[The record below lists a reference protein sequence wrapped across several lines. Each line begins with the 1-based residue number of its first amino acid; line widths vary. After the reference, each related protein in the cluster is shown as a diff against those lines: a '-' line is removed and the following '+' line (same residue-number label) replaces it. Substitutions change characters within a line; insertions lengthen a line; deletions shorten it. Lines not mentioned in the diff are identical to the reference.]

1 VNVTSA
7 GNPAVAGRQ
16 PRAPARR
23 RHRWQVRRSVLSAV
37 LFVLALSTTY
47 PVVFALF
54 SALKSAAQYARS
66 SLGVPTSP
74 TLANFTAVWSQVDVG
89 RLALNSLIVVC
100 AAVAVIV
107 LVSVPAGWALASM
120 RFPLRRV
127 TLLGVIGMMMLPAG
141 VLMIPVFTV
150 VKDLGLVNNRLGL
163 ILVYASLHAPFATYL
178 MTATMRDIPQE
189 VVQAAEVDGCGP
201 LGTLVKIV
209 LPLTRPT
216 VLTIITLTFLWLWNE
231 LLFALIILQNAGQRT
246 LIVGIAALQNEF
258 STPPTLLAAG
268 MVFAMLPALAVFVF
282 FQRRLTVG
290 LTAGAVR

>member
-1 VNVTSA
+1 MSVTSA
-7 GNPAVAGRQ
+7 GTPAVTGRQ
-16 PRAPARR
+16 RPAPARR
-23 RHRWQVRRSVLSAV
+23 PHRWQVRRWVLWAL

-54 SALKSAAQYARS
+54 SALKSASQYARS
-66 SLGVPTSP
+66 SLGVPISP
-74 TLANFTAVWSQVDVG
+74 TLSNFTAVWSQVDVA
-89 RLALNSLIVVC
+89 RLALNSLVVVC

-107 LVSVPAGWALASM
+107 LVSMPAGWALASM

-141 VLMIPVFTV
+141 VLMIPVFSV

-178 MTATMRDIPQE
+178 MTATMRDIPRE

-216 VLTIITLTFLWLWNE
+216 LLTIITLTFLWLWNE
-231 LLFALIILQNAGQRT
+231 LLFALIILQGTGQRT

-268 MVFAMLPALAVFVF
+268 MIFAMLPALAVFVF

>member
-107 LVSVPAGWALASM
+107 LVSMPAGWALASM

>member
-16 PRAPARR
+16 PRARARR

-107 LVSVPAGWALASM
+107 LVSMPAGWALASM

>member
-1 VNVTSA
+1 MNVTSA

-54 SALKSAAQYARS
+54 SAVKSAAQYARS

-107 LVSVPAGWALASM
+107 LVSMPAGWALASM

-141 VLMIPVFTV
+141 VLMIPVFSV
-150 VKDLGLVNNRLGL
+150 VKDLGLINNRLGL

-178 MTATMRDIPQE
+178 MTATMRDIPGE
-189 VVQAAEVDGCGP
+189 IVQAAEVDGCGP
-201 LGTLVKIV
+201 VGTLVKIV
-209 LPLTRPT
+209 LPLTRPA

-231 LLFALIILQNAGQRT
+231 LLFALIILQNTGQRT

-290 LTAGAVR
+290 LTAGALR

>member
-1 VNVTSA
+1 
-7 GNPAVAGRQ
+7 
-16 PRAPARR
+16 
-23 RHRWQVRRSVLSAV
+23 
-37 LFVLALSTTY
+37 
-47 PVVFALF
+47 
-54 SALKSAAQYARS
+54 
-66 SLGVPTSP
+66 VPTSP
-74 TLANFTAVWSQVDVG
+74 TLANFTAVWSQADVG

-107 LVSVPAGWALASM
+107 LVSMPAGWALASM

-178 MTATMRDIPQE
+178 MTATMRDIPRE
-189 VVQAAEVDGCGP
+189 IVQAAEVDGCGP
-201 LGTLVKIV
+201 LGTLVKVV

-216 VLTIITLTFLWLWNE
+216 VMAVITLTFLWLWNE
-231 LLFALIILQNAGQRT
+231 LLFALIILQNATQRT

-268 MVFAMLPALAVFVF
+268 MVFAMLPALAVFVV
-282 FQRRLTVG
+282 FQRRMTVG